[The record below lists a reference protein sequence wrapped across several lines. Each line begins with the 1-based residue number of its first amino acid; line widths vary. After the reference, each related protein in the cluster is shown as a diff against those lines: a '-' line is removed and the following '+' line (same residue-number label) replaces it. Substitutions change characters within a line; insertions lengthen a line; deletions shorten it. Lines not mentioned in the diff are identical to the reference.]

1 MSTIET
7 ELNTEAEGAETQTET
22 PATTGSDYSE
32 IIYNGIWKNNPA
44 LVQLLGLCPLLAVTS
59 TVVNAIGLGL
69 ATLVVLI
76 GANIAVSLIRNYV
89 TDAVRLPAFV
99 MIIASFVTSIELIMQ
114 AYTYELYQIL
124 GIFIPLIVTNCAIL
138 GRADSFAARNP
149 VIPSA
154 LDGLMMGLGFMAV
167 LVILGAMRELIGQ
180 GTLFSDMQLLLGDVA
195 VNWKI
200 DVFTD
205 YPDVLFAILPP
216 GAFIG
221 LGLLIA
227 LKNSWDEKA
236 KERAEKN
243 KADTE
248 AVDRRVRVT
257 G

>member
-7 ELNTEAEGAETQTET
+7 ELNTEAEGAETQAET
-22 PATTGSDYSE
+22 PATTGPDYSE

-167 LVILGAMRELIGQ
+167 LVILGAMREVIGQ

-200 DVFTD
+200 EVFTD